1 MGPQE
6 AWGCSQERVCMRC
19 LDWQDVGQAFVDAEA
34 SVAAA
39 AAQHAQGASAASHG
53 PCADV

>member
-1 MGPQE
+1 MAPQE
-6 AWGCSQERVCMRC
+6 AWGCSQDGVCMRC

-39 AAQHAQGASAASHG
+39 AQHAQGASAASHG